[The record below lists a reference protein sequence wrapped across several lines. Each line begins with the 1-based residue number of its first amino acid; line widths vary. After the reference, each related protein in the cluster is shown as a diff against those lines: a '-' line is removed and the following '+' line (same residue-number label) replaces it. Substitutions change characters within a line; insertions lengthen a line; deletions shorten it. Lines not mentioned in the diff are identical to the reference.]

1 MLKLLHHHYGTM
13 EFILPAA
20 ITLMLILLWAV
31 SMAALY
37 KAPFKTKSKFMLGV
51 LFIVI
56 PPAAIIWLGKEVY
69 LKYEMSRN
77 VSERSSF

>member
-1 MLKLLHHHYGTM
+1 M

-20 ITLMLILLWAV
+20 ITLILIMLWAF

-37 KAPFKTKSKFMLGV
+37 KAPYETKNKYMLGV

-56 PPAAIIWLGKEVY
+56 PPAAIVWLGKELY
-69 LKYEMSRN
+69 LKYEMSRD
-77 VSERSSF
+77 VSKRGNL